1 MKRETE
7 NVIIVKAK
15 TRLELLTEK
24 FNTQAQAKFYIQ
36 QSEQNFVNLRSLSSL
51 QSKRKDSP
59 NRQVQHQRQT
69 NQNSSYDDYQN
80 QHDTFFRSLEIVQ
93 KKISKLAK
101 VKIIDRSFLST
112 YVFSENDIIIV
123 IGQDGL
129 VANTA
134 KYVNNIPILGINPDP
149 NRYDGILLPFN
160 TNNFEDTFFE
170 VLENRYQYKLVTMA
184 EAKLND
190 GQKLLAFN
198 DLFIGPTSH
207 ASARYKI
214 TFNEQSENQSSSG
227 IIVST
232 GAGSTGWLSSLFN
245 MVAGM
250 SKIFYSSANNYS
262 QQPLEWDAT
271 KLVFVVREPFASKNS
286 QTNLSAGIINQK
298 TELVLESLMPEN
310 GIIFSD
316 GIETD
321 FMKFN
326 SGAIATIGIA
336 QEKAKLVINEFSL
349 KSKY

>member
-7 NVIIVKAK
+7 NVIIVKSK

-36 QSEQNFVNLRSLSSL
+36 QSEQNFINLKSSENL
-51 QSKRKDSP
+51 KSKKSSMPNMQVRK
-59 NRQVQHQRQT
+59 QRQEQT
-69 NQNSSYDDYQN
+69 NSSYDDYQL
-80 QHDTFFRSLEIVQ
+80 QHDTFFNSLDVIQ

-101 VKIIDRSFLST
+101 IKIIDRSFLPT
-112 YVFSENDIIIV
+112 YVFSENDIVIV
-123 IGQDGL
+123 VGQDGL

-149 NRYDGILLPFN
+149 NRFDGILLPFN
-160 TNNFEDTFFE
+160 STNFEDTFYE

-207 ASARYKI
+207 SSARYKI
-214 TFNEQSENQSSSG
+214 TFNEESENHSSSG

-232 GAGSTGWLSSLFN
+232 GAGSTGWLSSMFN
-245 MVAGM
+245 MVSGI
-250 SKIFYSSANNYS
+250 SKVFYSSSDKFS
-262 QQPLEWDAT
+262 QQPLEWDAS
-271 KLVFVVREPFASKNS
+271 KLVFVVREPFASKYS
-286 QTNLSAGIINQK
+286 QTNLSAGIINQNA
-298 TELVLESLMPEN
+298 ELILESLMPEN

-321 FMKFN
+321 FLKFN
-326 SGAIATIGIA
+326 SGTIATIGIA
-336 QEKAKLVINEFSL
+336 EQKAKLVIN
-349 KSKY
+349 KYRN